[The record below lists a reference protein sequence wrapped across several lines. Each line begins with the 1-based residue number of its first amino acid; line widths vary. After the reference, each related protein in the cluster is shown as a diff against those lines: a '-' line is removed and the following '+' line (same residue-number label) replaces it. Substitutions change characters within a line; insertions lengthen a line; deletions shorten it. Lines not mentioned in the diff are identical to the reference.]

1 MKQLNP
7 LELQGQIQV
16 PKELQGAMERIVVA
30 GKKLMY
36 SQEVKAQFDEQFNP
50 QNPDPMAEK
59 LAATVF
65 VVVGSLFGESNGTLP
80 PQLLVPA
87 GIFLITDLAQF
98 VEESGIGNVE
108 DAELGQAMELY
119 IGYLANSMEGA
130 DQQPKQGAEPMQP
143 ATAVQPAA
151 SAGGLIKGAMQ

>member
-7 LELQGQIQV
+7 QELQGQIQV

-36 SQEVKAQFDEQFNP
+36 SQEVKAEFDEQFNP
-50 QNPDPMAEK
+50 QNPDPMPEK

-98 VEESGIGNVE
+98 IEEAGMANVE
-108 DAELGQAMELY
+108 DVELGQAMELY

-130 DQQPKQGAEPMQP
+130 DEQPSQSPEPMQP
-143 ATAVQPAA
+143 AQATG